1 MRKTITVLI
10 IDDSA
15 LMRRELTR
23 IINSHDDLM
32 VVGAAMDAEDG
43 LSMIAEL
50 DPDVVTIDVNLP
62 GMDGI
67 ACLQHIMITSPRP
80 CVMISGHTRK
90 DSLEAFE
97 ALELGAVDFIEKP
110 SGEISRNIMEA
121 KETITR
127 TICRAA
133 SANLLALSRTT
144 PVRATKA
151 SPAPMSPRD
160 IPRAPARAPE
170 RIVVI
175 GVSTGGPRTLM
186 AIIPR
191 LPLDLQ
197 APVLLIQHMPA
208 RFTGGFAKR
217 LNQYSKLPVKE
228 ARHGDELQNGMV
240 YVAPGERNLLL
251 RSHRGAVTLEIVL
264 PEKGDLFVP
273 SVEKSL
279 NSAIDIF
286 KHRTVGVILTGMGDD
301 GVHAMAR
308 LHASGGDTIAESEE
322 SAVIYGMPRA
332 VIDRGVATTIV
343 PAQEVADAIQGALN
357 HDAQTP

>member
-1 MRKTITVLI
+1 MQQVVKVLI

-23 IINSHDDLM
+23 IINAHDDLV

-43 LSMIAEL
+43 LSMISRL

-67 ACLQHIMITSPRP
+67 ACLQHIMITAPRP
-80 CVMISGHTRK
+80 CVMISGYTRK

-97 ALELGAVDFIEKP
+97 ALELGAVDFLEKP

-121 KETITR
+121 KDKITR
-127 TICRAA
+127 TVCRAA
-133 SANLLALSRTT
+133 SANVLALSRTT
-144 PVRATKA
+144 PVRTIPGVCATPILQK
-151 SPAPMSPRD
+151 SVRPL
-160 IPRAPARAPE
+160 E

-186 AIIPR
+186 AVIPHLSR
-191 LPLDLQ
+191 DLA
-197 APVLLIQHMPA
+197 APVLVIQHMPA

-217 LNQYSKLPVKE
+217 MNSYSKLPVKE
-228 ARHGDELQNGMV
+228 ARHGDELQNGVV
-240 YVAPGERNLLL
+240 YVCPGERNLLL
-251 RSHRGAVTLEIVL
+251 RSHRGGVMLEIVL
-264 PEKGDLFVP
+264 PEKEDMFVP
-273 SVEKSL
+273 SVEKTL
-279 NSAIDIF
+279 NTAIDIF

-308 LHASGGDTIAESEE
+308 LHAMGGLTVAESKE

-332 VIDRGVATTIV
+332 VIDRGVATTVV
-343 PAQEVADAIQGALN
+343 PAREVANVIEGALS
-357 HDAQTP
+357 HDAHTA